1 MKLFRKAIVI
11 IHGFTGN
18 LYDNEYLMNYLEDDM
33 FFDVYAETLPGH
45 NKDRFSKAEVEDWKN
60 AVDAL
65 INRLVN
71 KGYKSIYVIGHSM
84 GGVLASYVAGR
95 HPEIKKLVLINAAFE
110 YLNIK
115 QNKDDI
121 KGKSLNKYSNLWQ
134 KLIRTSPAMINEF
147 RKLVDEG
154 KDFLKNV
161 TCDTLILRSL
171 EDGIIPRE
179 AGDLIYNNINSKN
192 KYLTDVSE
200 VGHRLMVSSKKN
212 IASEYIRLF
221 LKGGRKWKKNIKKEI

>member
-45 NKDRFSKAEVEDWKN
+45 DKDRFSKADVDDWKN
-60 AVDAL
+60 AVDSM
-65 INRLVN
+65 INRLVDR
-71 KGYKSIYVIGHSM
+71 GYKSIYVIGHSM
-84 GGVLASYVAGR
+84 GGVLASYVASR
-95 HPEIKKLVLINAAFE
+95 HPEIKKLVLINAAFD
-110 YLNIK
+110 YLNVK
-115 QNKDDI
+115 QNKEDI
-121 KGKSLNKYSNLWQ
+121 KEKALNKYSNLWQ
-134 KLIRTSPAMINEF
+134 KLIRTSPTMINEF

-154 KDFLKNV
+154 QEFLKDIN
-161 TCDTLILRSL
+161 CDTLILRSL

-179 AGDLIYNNINSKN
+179 AADLIYNGINSKN

-200 VGHRLMVSSKKN
+200 VGHRLLRSSKKD